1 MGWKKWNH
9 ELFGRKIYT
18 KGIYFL
24 TIKIYYAKNEQ
35 VTPWFGAIMH
45 YELFKWWDVL
55 IQGKIGQYQPN
66 PKIVD
71 LNNYQKPIFQT
82 VNGVLKPTIQIWR
95 E

>member
-1 MGWKKWNH
+1 
-9 ELFGRKIYT
+9 
-18 KGIYFL
+18 
-24 TIKIYYAKNEQ
+24 
-35 VTPWFGAIMH
+35 MH

-82 VNGVLKPTIQIWR
+82 VNGVLKPTIQI
-95 E
+95 